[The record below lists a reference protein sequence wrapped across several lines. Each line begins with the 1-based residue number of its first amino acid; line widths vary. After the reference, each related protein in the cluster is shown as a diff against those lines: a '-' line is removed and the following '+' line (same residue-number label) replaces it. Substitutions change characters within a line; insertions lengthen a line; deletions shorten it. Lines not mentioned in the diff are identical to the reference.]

1 VDADAGMCVAP
12 PEHVLV
18 ADLGQHVVGA
28 GYQRTLAPWAAAQ
41 LVASF
46 YDPWTQNSNFLGVSG
61 DANRGDLIGAIARGR
76 VFFYPLRSAPQGI
89 WISPF
94 TQAGVG
100 WATRDGQTRSGPIW
114 AAGLSVGYSIL
125 LGRSVLVGA
134 GGGLQ
139 FHAAHIPGGGGAP
152 SFARLY
158 PHLDIQ
164 LGYAF

>member
-1 VDADAGMCVAP
+1 VDAEVSQCTAP

-18 ADLGQHVVGA
+18 ADLGQHVIGA
-28 GYQRTLAPWAAAQ
+28 GYQRTLTPWAAAQ
-41 LVASF
+41 VALDF

-61 DANRGDLIGAIARGR
+61 DANRGDLIGGVVRGR
-76 VFFYPLRSAPQGI
+76 VFFYPWKSAPTGV
-89 WISPF
+89 WLSPF

-100 WATRDGQTRSGPIW
+100 WATRAGETRTGPIW
-114 AAGLSVGYSIL
+114 AAGLSAGYSL
-125 LGRSVLVGA
+125 LFGPVLVGL

-139 FHAAHIPGGGGAP
+139 FHAAHIPGGAGAP

-158 PHLDIQ
+158 PHLDIH